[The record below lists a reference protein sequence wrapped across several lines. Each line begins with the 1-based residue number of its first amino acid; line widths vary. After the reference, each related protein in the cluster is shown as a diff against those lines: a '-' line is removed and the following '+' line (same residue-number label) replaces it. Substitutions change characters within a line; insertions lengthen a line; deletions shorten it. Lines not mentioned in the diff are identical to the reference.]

1 MRKCKRAAALLLSA
15 ALLVGAAGCG
25 AKQTQAQ
32 LTEPDEPAAAPVRYT
47 EKPGTLRKAETVYV
61 NLDNSGKKLSVSVTD
76 WLHTD
81 KGEVAAQDVSDLQN
95 ITDIKGNF
103 SPVQS
108 GKNLTWHM
116 TDTDLYYT
124 GTTDKHASVLFDV
137 MFRKNNDLRGNNT
150 IEG

>member
-1 MRKCKRAAALLLSA
+1 MRKCKRTAALLLSA

-25 AKQTQAQ
+25 AKQTQTQ

-81 KGEVAAQDVSDLQN
+81 KGEVAAQDV
-95 ITDIKGNF
+95 
-103 SPVQS
+103 
-108 GKNLTWHM
+108 
-116 TDTDLYYT
+116 
-124 GTTDKHASVLFDV
+124 
-137 MFRKNNDLRGNNT
+137 NT
-150 IEG
+150 LKAM